1 MRYREPG
8 KREKILIKIHRPC
21 TQFQFTNLEPMPQS
35 SLPHIE
41 DANVA
46 LLSSRYQE
54 LVLWS
59 VGQTR
64 CALIVTSERCEN
76 ENFIRTFPIR
86 FLVTTYMQPLLSSAA
101 VACPKLRRFY
111 SRNCDQLNKR
121 RVINQDKL
129 SEDIK
134 SMITNL
140 LRPDCTIRGT

>member
-1 MRYREPG
+1 
-8 KREKILIKIHRPC
+8 
-21 TQFQFTNLEPMPQS
+21 MPQS

-46 LLSSRYQE
+46 LLSSRYQK

-64 CALIVTSERCEN
+64 CALIVTSERYEN